1 MKLTG
6 RGMEA
11 EGVEA
16 RGDKFR
22 LLLFV
27 AGNETNSQQAREN
40 LTQLCECHL
49 KGRYELD
56 VIDVFKDFGVALEE
70 GVLVTPALI
79 RVAPPPRVTVL
90 GSLGDT
96 QQVLA
101 ALRLSGGES

>member
-6 RGMEA
+6 RRMEA

-16 RGDKFR
+16 GGEKFR
-22 LLLFV
+22 LRLFV
-27 AGNETNSQQAREN
+27 AGNEPNSQQAREN
-40 LTQLCECHL
+40 LTQLCERHL

-56 VIDVFKDFGVALEE
+56 VIDVFKDFGVALAE

-90 GSLGDT
+90 GSLSDT

-101 ALRLSGGES
+101 ALRLTGGES